1 MNRRILISVVATLA
15 IGASAAEAAS
25 RHHDDAL
32 GGPSPTITIT
42 RAIAAAEAH
51 IGGVARRAEYEKTA
65 QGWAYDV
72 EVAKGDQVFDVAVD
86 PLHGKVIRSTQDAVD
101 QDDGNDRAD

>member
-1 MNRRILISVVATLA
+1 MNSRILTSMVATLA

-25 RHHDDAL
+25 RNHDDAL
-32 GGPSPTITIT
+32 SGPLSTITIT

-51 IGGVARRAEYEKTA
+51 VGGSARRAEYEKTA

-72 EVAKGDQVFDVAVD
+72 EVAKGGQVFDVAVD
-86 PLHGKVIRSTQDAVD
+86 PHQGKVIRSTQDAVD